1 MQRAGEFREAVAQP
15 WPAQPRGGTRL
26 APALDAALGQ
36 LAESTGRRRIL
47 VLVTDGF
54 VDSGPPESL
63 RSRLAGEDVEVV
75 VLGVG
80 PDADTAALQPF
91 FPVEQATILHVAEA
105 AELPSVMR
113 SGLESRR
120 APIERGRIAVR
131 ELVPLPFLKS
141 TQDGWP
147 SIAAYAVTTAASNAA
162 VHLESERGDP
172 VVAHWQAGLG
182 HVAVVTS
189 GLGEWTPEW
198 LRSPAWPELAGG
210 LAEWISARD
219 SAEGPWAS
227 VEDTPDR
234 LRVYVDLARG
244 GRWSDSSDG
253 RLQVTHPSG
262 RTSEVR
268 LAPAAPGRL
277 AAEIAGAEDGLYS
290 MIAEVN
296 GRAVNV
302 AHLRRQRREFGGAE
316 PGEEIAAWQA
326 AGLVRE
332 WSPAEF
338 DAAVGGLR
346 AVERRPQRAI
356 LLALALFVLGVFVE
370 RGRGR

>member
-1 MQRAGEFREAVAQP
+1 
-15 WPAQPRGGTRL
+15 
-26 APALDAALGQ
+26 

-268 LAPAAPGRL
+268 LSPAAPGRL

-302 AHLRRQRREFGGAE
+302 THLRRQRREFGGAD